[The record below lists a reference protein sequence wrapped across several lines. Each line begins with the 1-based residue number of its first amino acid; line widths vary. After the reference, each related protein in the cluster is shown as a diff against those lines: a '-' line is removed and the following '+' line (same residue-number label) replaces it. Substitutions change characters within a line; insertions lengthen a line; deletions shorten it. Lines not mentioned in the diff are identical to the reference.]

1 MNAEKW
7 NPGELVVLN
16 ATYVGVGKRNR
27 FFVCMCN
34 RNCNSF
40 IISIDIVFVVVVV
53 MYQNRQV
60 MATSFGCCWYSG
72 DAPQSPDCWSS
83 CNVWGKM
90 VAGGMEGDDDIFI
103 EDVCEDGI

>member
-72 DAPQSPDCWSS
+72 DAPPES
-83 CNVWGKM
+83 
-90 VAGGMEGDDDIFI
+90 
-103 EDVCEDGI
+103 